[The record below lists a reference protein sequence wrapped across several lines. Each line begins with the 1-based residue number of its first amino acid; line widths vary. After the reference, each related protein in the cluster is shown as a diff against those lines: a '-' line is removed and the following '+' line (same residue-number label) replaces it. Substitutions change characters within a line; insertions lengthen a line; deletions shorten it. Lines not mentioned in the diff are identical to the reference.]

1 MIRSLLCS
9 FALFGFGAVAS
20 AGELDGDNA
29 RKSTPAAVGTSTDSA
44 TASTGSELD
53 QESPQSAHNGRGGW
67 GYGNNRGYGGGY
79 GYGNRG
85 YGGGYGYGN
94 RGYYGGYGNHS
105 YYGGGWGGYGYN
117 RGYSG
122 WGYGNVGYGGFSGGF
137 YSPVYTGYYGSYV
150 NYGFSNNY
158 CY

>member
-9 FALFGFGAVAS
+9 FALFGFGAAAS

-79 GYGNRG
+79 GYGN
-85 YGGGYGYGN
+85 
-94 RGYYGGYGNHS
+94 
-105 YYGGGWGGYGYN
+105 
-117 RGYSG
+117 
-122 WGYGNVGYGGFSGGF
+122 VGYGGFSGGF